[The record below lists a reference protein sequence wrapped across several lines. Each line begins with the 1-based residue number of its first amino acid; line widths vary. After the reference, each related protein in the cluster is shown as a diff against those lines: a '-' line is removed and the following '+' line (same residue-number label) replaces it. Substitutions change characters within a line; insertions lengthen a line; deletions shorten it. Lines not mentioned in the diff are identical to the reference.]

1 MVHTQKEAALLQRLN
16 NFRAADKS
24 SVDEGVPAPS
34 PAAIAASVK
43 RTAKHQALAEE
54 IERLSG
60 ERETVIAKMRELIAE
75 FAGGANDSAIRK
87 LAKRREKLEQALQPL
102 RTEIR
107 HHCDNHAAALNP
119 VRRDAARR
127 FLRLS
132 AELSAAAQYINDC
145 ETAID
150 AAGGQVSYN
159 RIQTNYGHAELR
171 ARQLAGLENGQ

>member
-1 MVHTQKEAALLQRLN
+1 LPRPSSERPNTKRLP
-16 NFRAADKS
+16 RKS
-24 SVDEGVPAPS
+24 
-34 PAAIAASVK
+34 
-43 RTAKHQALAEE
+43 
-54 IERLSG
+54 
-60 ERETVIAKMRELIAE
+60 
-75 FAGGANDSAIRK
+75 
-87 LAKRREKLEQALQPL
+87 RREKLEQALQPL

-107 HHCDNHAAALNP
+107 HHCDNHAAAVAAALHP